1 MANRLEIPFTK
12 GIQAAGNRNASSE
25 PGKLDLA
32 YNVHVRP
39 EQAEVLYRRPGV
51 TTVGTRSKMT
61 RVGRLDGRIALA
73 QQNTVQIQNSTGA
86 MQEALP
92 YGLLSEI
99 SSTGLATSENE
110 AILCCGYA
118 EDSTGNAIAVTAH
131 VPLGGTSTSVFYA
144 IQLKNNGVWGFRQS
158 ANFSGL
164 LSAAGTR
171 RFCIFESQAD
181 STRWVLFHSEG
192 NNFQRMEILKST
204 GGTFA
209 PATVIANAILWDI
222 VPYSTGWRVLYQST
236 ATNRLIVADVST
248 AYATTTSVTVTAAGP
263 ISPTAA
269 GLVYLGGTDLH
280 VWHGGYAA
288 DSNTLYMHSI
298 AWPAAAVSRL
308 TLASV
313 LDDGSSNN
321 AIVAMSVGGGPAVRN
336 RAGSATEVASYC
348 YIVGGAGNTQKFG
361 RIFRATVASVE
372 AGRTFT
378 GAIYPQAR
386 LWTGADF
393 FGARVFGVYGTIMGV
408 WQMTNGASGNYG
420 DTTIPMV
427 YHSVTLGET
436 PTYDLV
442 PRSNS
447 MWVSS
452 DGNEAKAILWNR
464 SASQIDLVHCGWA
477 DTTGQIVESNGF
489 QVMLGGVP
497 RYWDGTYFRSLGIP
511 TAPRVLTATPT
522 ATGTMAAGTYIY
534 GFCWSFVD
542 SVGRRMRSPATLVTV
557 VVPASGRVDFDM
569 DPASRF
575 VDSMG
580 YYGGL
585 AGPNVAELEI
595 YRSDPN
601 GTQVRKITAYVSRT
615 RMTLYSDSGNTVT
628 QDTGSA
634 TFGGEV
640 LYTTGAGASELPSTA
655 FESTTVMRGYSD
667 RALWSGPLF
676 PEVVSYTKT
685 LRQGRVLEANQALTL
700 IVPQP
705 VTGLAYQDGNVYAFS
720 ADNCWAFAPQFADD
734 TGNGTPSVDPVP
746 LSTGIGCTQ
755 PRSIVETP
763 GGVFFIGPRGYYM
776 IARGGG
782 PPQFVGA
789 DVEPYF
795 IDYPTCQGV
804 AHNTK
809 THEVAWVMS
818 NGSDH
823 RVIVLNY
830 QAAQW
835 FAWRIGDTGTAQATE
850 LTTLGGGVTCLSTG
864 FVFGERGTANAAAY
878 VCSDTQLT
886 DVGSLATA
894 QIPVEIRSRDIQPD
908 GIGSICRVRSIV
920 ADVEGG
926 ASSVLRISES
936 HDGGTTWSTE
946 YSLATDDGNQP
957 PVYQFAVQRTRGVR
971 FRLRTITGD
980 VPPLSLSGVSLSYSS
995 GQRVH
1000 TSSSRR
1006 RG

>member
-39 EQAEVLYRRPGV
+39 EQADVLYRRPGV
-51 TTVGTRSKMT
+51 TTVGTRSPGT
-61 RVGRLDGRIALA
+61 RVGVIEGKLLQLNTDSVLL
-73 QQNTVQIQNSTGA
+73 QQTNGSMRTILGF
-86 MQEALP
+86 
-92 YGLLSEI
+92 GLVSEI
-99 SSTGLATSENE
+99 SARPYDTERGRT
-110 AILCCGYA
+110 ILCAGYA
-118 EDSTGNAIAVTAH
+118 EDSSGNAVAVTAYDTGSGQVRVRAQRIWRGVGQLLADSGYNAFAANTGSGNIWVFEDSSTEWVMFH
-131 VPLGGTSTSVFYA
+131 GGDGPTPSLAKTNILKAGGGTYSPVS
-144 IQLKNNGVWGFRQS
+144 L
-158 ANFSGL
+158 
-164 LSAAGTR
+164 
-171 RFCIFESQAD
+171 
-181 STRWVLFHSEG
+181 
-192 NNFQRMEILKST
+192 
-204 GGTFA
+204 
-209 PATVIANAILWDI
+209 IANAYIWDV
-222 VPYSTGWRVLYQST
+222 VPYSSGWVVLYQDT
-236 ATNRLIVADVST
+236 ATNRLNVALVST
-248 AYATTTSVTVTAAGP
+248 SFVVSGTTAVTAAGP
-263 ISPTAA
+263 VSPTVA
-269 GLVYLGGTDLH
+269 GLVWVGGTTVH
-280 VWHGGYAA
+280 VWHGGYTA
-288 DSNTLYMHSI
+288 DSDTLYCHYVTVGGAS
-298 AWPAAAVSRL
+298 VNQL
-308 TLASV
+308 TLASALGASQTLV
-313 LDDGSSNN
+313 SLT
-321 AIVAMSVGGGPAVRN
+321 VGGGANVRTSG
-336 RAGSATEVASYC
+336 GSTEAASYC
-348 YIVGGAGNTQKFG
+348 FVVGGAGPSLSLAK
-361 RIFRATVASVE
+361 IFRANASGVS
-372 AGRTFT
+372 GSQPYV
-378 GAIYPQAR
+378 GAIHPRSR
-386 LWTGADF
+386 LWTSPDWY
-393 FGARVFGVYGTIMGV
+393 GARLFGVKG
-408 WQMTNGASGNYG
+408 
-420 DTTIPMV
+420 
-427 YHSVTLGET
+427 
-436 PTYDLV
+436 PTYGLWRIEPTTAFNTTEPLV
-442 PRSNS
+442 YQSNELALTS
-447 MWVSS
+447 PPVLDFRPKTCSTWVSS
-452 DGNEAKAILWNR
+452 DSSQAKCLMWSSN
-464 SASQIDLVHCGWA
+464 A
-477 DTTGQIVESNGF
+477 DHFRLSHVGLGDELGQVTESNGF
-489 QVMLGGVP
+489 PVVLCGAP
-497 RYWDGTYFRSLGIP
+497 RYWDGSRLLPIGIP
-511 TAPRVLTATPT
+511 QAPSITVSA
-522 ATGTMAAGTYIY
+522 AAGGSFAAGNYIY
-534 GFCWSFVD
+534 SAVWEFTDARGK
-542 SVGRRMRSPATLVTV
+542 RTYSPAATLQTV
-557 VVPASGRVDFDM
+557 VVAAGEKVVVTIDRGSRVADD
-569 DPASRF
+569 R
-575 VDSMG
+575 G
-580 YYGGL
+580 WGL
-585 AGPNVAELEI
+585 TSNFALLRVYRTEAG
-595 YRSDPN
+595 
-601 GTQVRKITAYVSRT
+601 GTQPRAESEASART
-615 RMTLYSDSGNTVT
+615 HTNPNPYGFVGIGVT
-628 QDTGSA
+628 YDDLGTTSYD
-634 TFGGEV
+634 GEV
-640 LYTTGAGASELPSTA
+640 LYTSLAGASELVSSGM
-655 FESTTVMRGYSD
+655 ESVHSARVYSD
-667 RALWSGPLF
+667 RMLTVGRLF
-676 PEVVSYTKT
+676 PESVRYTKT
-685 LRQGRVLEANQALTL
+685 VRQGRCLEPNQNLVLNL
-700 IVPQP
+700 PQE

-776 IARGGG
+776 IARGGA

-804 AHNTK
+804 AHNPR

-936 HDGGTTWSTE
+936 HDGGTTWSAE